1 MMGAIVGAVLWA
13 LSSSAGVANAAATPP
28 AAAPL
33 PASASAGCGKIG
45 RHSTGIFKWTTADG
59 RNRTRT
65 LLIQVPADYSPSKTY
80 SLNFVFHGAGGNSAQ
95 SYSWGLQNVSGASD
109 NGIFVF
115 PEGIAYRN
123 EGVGWDDTTN
133 GYDLPFFDNMV
144 KDVETDFCIDTAR
157 VFVAGFSWGG
167 DFVIALVC
175 NRGTT
180 VRAAAANSSTDEYQ
194 DKTNYLT
201 YQDLPCATTAHPS
214 RALRTRPGG
223 RSLIPGSV
231 LRDDI
236 ETTATLEFVRRHVDR
251 GRIEHRRDGLR
262 VVRRLQKCSDRMLL
276 QRQHRPCTAAQ
287 LGEGTPGRSSRRSNS
302 DHLPPRTQQRKVQ
315 GRPRTGSGPSMRA
328 SCA

>member
-175 NRGTT
+175 NPGTT

-201 YQDLPCATTAHPS
+201 YQDLPCATTAHPPV
-214 RALRTRPGG
+214 RYEHAVGG
-223 RSLIPGSV
+223 DPSYPAPFFA
-231 LRDDI
+231 
-236 ETTATLEFVRRHVDR
+236 TTS
-251 GRIEHRRDGLR
+251 
-262 VVRRLQKCSDRMLL
+262 KLL
-276 QRQHRPCTAAQ
+276 QHLNSCAATSTAVA
-287 LGEGTPGRSSRRSNS
+287 SSTAEMACVSYDGCKSAVIECSFNAS
-302 DHLPPRTQQRKVQ
+302 IGHALPPNWAKDTWAFFSTFK
-315 GRPRTGSGPSMRA
+315 
-328 SCA
+328 